1 MALTILAKHN
11 KYDQISIVLFIS
23 LIRLLFG
30 LFDSHAN
37 LLVFIY
43 FNFILISINFHSILD
58 NWFGYLYN
66 YLCFQPTLGPFKKEF
81 YDEEEEYEEEEC
93 EEEEEEDDKEEKEEK
108 KKKANWNYS

>member
-66 YLCFQPTLGPFKKEF
+66 YLCFQPTMGPFKKEE
-81 YDEEEEYEEEEC
+81 YDFE
-93 EEEEEEDDKEEKEEK
+93 EEEEEEDEEEGEEGEEGEEDDDEERED
-108 KKKANWNYS
+108 